1 MPVLPRYVRLAG
13 ALGALAPLAL
23 TPPAGA
29 AVDPRDNDFG
39 QTADQV
45 AAEIAA
51 QVAESPAVIAAA
63 RAEASAAHKVT
74 TLRAAQAKAKAKK
87 ALATAKKSHSKA
99 QVTKAAKKL
108 KTETTALKNATAALT
123 QAKAALTAAR
133 EAARTDVVAA
143 HFVPTDGSWTGS
155 VATYHVEGQTDPIQV
170 HIVVTNGHVSSVD
183 VPVYVSAGDSGSIN
197 HFALPL
203 LINEALAAHDTANIA
218 TVTSASLT
226 STAFRQSL
234 QSALIQAGF
243 PL

>member
-1 MPVLPRYVRLAG
+1 LPVLPRYVRLAG

-39 QTADQV
+39 QTPDQI

-51 QVAESPAVIAAA
+51 QVAENPGVVAAA
-63 RAEASAAHKVT
+63 RTEANAAHKVK
-74 TLRAAQAKAKAKK
+74 TLRAAQARTKK
-87 ALATAKKSHSKA
+87 VLAAAKKSHSKT
-99 QVTKAAKKL
+99 QITKATRKL

-123 QAKAALTAAR
+123 QAKAALAAAR
-133 EAARTDVVAA
+133 EAARTDVVAE
-143 HFVPTDGSWTGS
+143 HFVPTDGSWTGA

-170 HIVVTNGHVSSVD
+170 HIVVTNGHVSAVD
-183 VPVYVSAGDSGSIN
+183 VPVYVSVADTGAIN

-203 LINEALAAHDTANIA
+203 LINEALAAHDSADIA